1 MSQEAENQP
10 NNAITSINERINRM
24 DSEIDGMPQV
34 DSETQVLTFLVEHQI
49 PLKPIEVYG
58 GLVHTRT
65 INFKYRTVQN
75 KLRDLSDAGFVERV
89 EIDSDSGEITPL
101 PDDDS
106 DRRAAYLVTDAG
118 VEELEARL

>member
-10 NNAITSINERINRM
+10 NNVNTSINERINSM

-75 KLRDLSDAGFVERV
+75 KLHDLSAAGFVERV
-89 EIDSDSGEITPL
+89 EIDNDSGEIEVV
-101 PDDDS
+101 PDDGS
-106 DRRAAYLVTDAG
+106 DRRAAYVVTDAG
-118 VEELEARL
+118 VDELEARL